1 MANINTPIDYFPKEQ
16 KASGPHSLLKQL
28 RLTAIKMLKGIGEAD
43 ETRRILRRRRYASLL
58 G

>member
-16 KASGPHSLLKQL
+16 KASGAHPLLERL

-43 ETRRILRRRRYASLL
+43 ETQRTLRRRRYASLL